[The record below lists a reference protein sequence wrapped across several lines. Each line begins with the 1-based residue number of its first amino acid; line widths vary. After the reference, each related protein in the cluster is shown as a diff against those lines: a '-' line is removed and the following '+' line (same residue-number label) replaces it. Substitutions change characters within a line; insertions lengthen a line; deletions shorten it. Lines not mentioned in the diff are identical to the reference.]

1 LGDNRGAATNLEKY
15 AVQNRDQLDS
25 EAAMWSA
32 ADQWTLVGPAEAQ
45 SFYERYLEGWG
56 TSNPDH
62 AIAAKYELAKFA
74 EANGDR
80 RTEDAWAEV
89 IALYNEFAPAGEIG
103 PLGVHYAAA
112 AAYRPVE
119 AAFEEFKLYEFS
131 ENDDK
136 NASLINEIKKPAL
149 YALEAQCVGLIEA
162 YPDFDYSSAALYT
175 LGASYLTFAKLLFE
189 VPEPEGLDDEMLD
202 MYLEAIDTLR
212 IPVEDKGKARLIAV
226 LEKAKTEKRWSD
238 WTSKTVDFLAAS
250 FPSEFS
256 KEIQEI
262 RGATDSTLVPLAGP
276 IAPEVQQAAPVE
288 PEPAPEQQPTE
299 GAAQPG
305 VWQ

>member
-1 LGDNRGAATNLEKY
+1 
-15 AVQNRDQLDS
+15 
-25 EAAMWSA
+25 MWSA
-32 ADQWTLVGPAEAQ
+32 ADQWVLVGPSEAQ
-45 SFYERYLEGWG
+45 AFYERYLEGWG

-62 AIAAKYELAKFA
+62 AIAATYELAKFA

-80 RTEDAWAEV
+80 RTEEAWAKV
-89 IALYNEFAPAGEIG
+89 ITMYNEFAPEGKIG

-119 AAFEEFKLYEFS
+119 AAFEAFKQYEFS
-131 ENDDK
+131 ESDDK
-136 NASLINEIKKPAL
+136 NASLINEVKKPAL
-149 YALEAQCVGLIEA
+149 YAIEAQCVELITS

-189 VPEPEGLDDEMLD
+189 VPEPDGLDDEMLD
-202 MYLEAIDTLR
+202 MYLEAIDSLR

-226 LEKAKTEKRWSD
+226 LDKAKAEKRWSD
-238 WTSKTVDFLAAS
+238 WTSKTVDFLAVS

-256 KEIQEI
+256 KESSEI
-262 RGATDSTLVPLAGP
+262 RGTADSSLVPLAGP
-276 IAPEVQQAAPVE
+276 IAPVVEKVVPEPLEAAPVPVPQE
-288 PEPAPEQQPTE
+288 EK
-299 GAAQPG
+299 AQPG